1 MADYLLTGV
10 EDEQWRLFKASCDV
24 QGITIKEFFLDCIDT
39 SVKVFRQELDYH
51 KADRDKPKKGG
62 KKT

>member
-10 EDEQWRLFKASCDV
+10 DDKLWRLFKASCDV

-39 SVKVFRQELDYH
+39 SVKVFRQQLDYH
-51 KADRDKPKKGG
+51 KTHHDIPKKGG
-62 KKT
+62 KKA